1 MFAFLVW
8 EEDGGRC
15 EVTCDDGGGEGADV
29 REVTDGPP
37 MVSVPHLVTNVS
49 LIVTL

>member
-1 MFAFLVW
+1 M
-8 EEDGGRC
+8 
-15 EVTCDDGGGEGADV
+15 TCDEAGVTSGAGV
-29 REVTDGPP
+29 SVVQCPRVTDGPP